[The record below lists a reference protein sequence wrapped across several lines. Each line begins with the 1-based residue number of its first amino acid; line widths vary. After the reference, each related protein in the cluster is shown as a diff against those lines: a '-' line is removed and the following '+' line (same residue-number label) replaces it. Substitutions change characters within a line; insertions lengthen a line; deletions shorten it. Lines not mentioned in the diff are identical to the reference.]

1 MGDSR
6 GPDRPEGLPVVRRG
20 HRSVGGEGNINRVA
34 LNEVLRERGEERFRL
49 YGMRNNGGI
58 VREILGERL
67 DDLFLL
73 YLVYEAHPDELLAGV
88 GEELR
93 GGRHLSLRVERPDVH
108 FYKEFLA
115 NADPVEGER
124 LLVDRNCRGDVHPGD
139 VQREGLRRQQQ
150 ERQREEEL
158 SHPISPGCFGA
169 RALRLRYLIKSRT
182 DLRGE
187 GHRHRCCVSSR
198 CDCLVVDQNILSKI
212 GVFGLSES

>member
-1 MGDSR
+1 LGDSR
-6 GPDRPEGLPVVRRG
+6 GPDRPEGRPVVRRG
-20 HRSVGGEGNINRVA
+20 HRSVGGEGKIDRVA

-49 YGMRNNGGI
+49 YGLRNNGGI

-67 DDLFLL
+67 DDPFLL

-93 GGRHLSLRVERPDVH
+93 GGRYLPLRVERPDVH

-139 VQREGLRRQQQ
+139 VQREDLRRQ
-150 ERQREEEL
+150 
-158 SHPISPGCFGA
+158 
-169 RALRLRYLIKSRT
+169 
-182 DLRGE
+182 
-187 GHRHRCCVSSR
+187 
-198 CDCLVVDQNILSKI
+198 
-212 GVFGLSES
+212 